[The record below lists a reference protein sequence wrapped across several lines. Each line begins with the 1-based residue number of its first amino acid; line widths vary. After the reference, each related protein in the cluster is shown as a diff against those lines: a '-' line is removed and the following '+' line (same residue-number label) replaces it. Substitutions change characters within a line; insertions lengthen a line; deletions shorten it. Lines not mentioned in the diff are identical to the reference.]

1 MQPPFPGAVLA
12 AVLDIGKSNAKLSVI
27 DMRDGREVF
36 AERRPNTPRT
46 GGPLL
51 ELDIEGLEHWMRDAL
66 ARAPDRGKIGA
77 IVPVAHGASCVM
89 LDQGGNVL
97 LAPDYEDPRLAD
109 NLGYEALRD
118 PFALTLS
125 PSLPLGLN
133 LGRQVHHAATRLP
146 ELFAAVRWIVAYPQY
161 WAWRFSGI
169 LASEVTSLG
178 CHTDLWVPTGSC
190 FSPMAD
196 RHGWSA
202 LFPPLR
208 PAGDVLGTLTP
219 FMAATTG
226 LDPRC
231 LVLRGI
237 HDSNA
242 SYLQHRVR
250 RLRSEPFVVVSSGTW
265 TVLLANGIDPARLH
279 QDRDMLGNVD
289 AFGGLVG
296 TARFMGGREYA
307 AITGG
312 DNAIPTHTAVNSVLY
327 RRAMAIP
334 SFAPAG
340 PFSGC
345 AGSMVDA
352 QDCSPIERA
361 AVATLYVALLTDYA
375 LDALG
380 AHGDLII
387 EGPFAENPV
396 YPGVLAAL
404 GTRRRVYLGDGRSG
418 TVGGALALLDHASRS
433 AATLSR
439 VLPETFP
446 NLHSYRHHWQRLC
459 VA

>member
-51 ELDIEGLEHWMRDAL
+51 ELDIEGLERWMRGAL
-66 ARAPDRGKIGA
+66 AHAPDREKIGA

-109 NLGYEALRD
+109 NPGYEALRD

-133 LGRQVHHAATRLP
+133 MGRQIHYAATRLP
-146 ELFAAVRWIVAYPQY
+146 ELFAAVRWILPYPQY
-161 WAWRFSGI
+161 WAWRLSGV

-178 CHTDLWVPTGSC
+178 CHTDLWVPTTSR
-190 FSPMAD
+190 FSPMANLS
-196 RHGWSA
+196 GWA
-202 LFPPLR
+202 QRFAPLR
-208 PAGDVLGTLTP
+208 LAGDVLGTLTP
-219 FMAATTG
+219 AMAAATG

-231 LVLRGI
+231 VVLCGI

-242 SYLQHRVR
+242 SYLQHRVQR
-250 RLRSEPFVVVSSGTW
+250 QRTEPFAVVSSGTW
-265 TVLLANGIDPARLH
+265 TVLLANGVDPARLH

-289 AFGGLVG
+289 AFGELVG

-307 AITGG
+307 VITGG
-312 DNAIPTHTAVNSVLY
+312 DMSVPTSTAVDSVL
-327 RRAMAIP
+327 RGGAMAIP

-340 PFSGC
+340 PFSGR
-345 AGSMVDA
+345 AGSVVDA
-352 QDCSPIERA
+352 GDRSPVERA
-361 AVATLYVALLTDYA
+361 ALATLYVALLTDHA

-380 AHGDLII
+380 ARGDLII
-387 EGPFAENPV
+387 EGPLAENPIFPALV
-396 YPGVLAAL
+396 AAL
-404 GTRRRVYLGDGRSG
+404 GTQRRVYPGDGRSG
-418 TVGGALALLDHASRS
+418 TIGGALALLGCDPKPRAGLSPVMPHACADLLPYRDNWRR
-433 AATLSR
+433 L
-439 VLPETFP
+439 VL
-446 NLHSYRHHWQRLC
+446 
-459 VA
+459 V

>member
-1 MQPPFPGAVLA
+1 MQPPFAGAVLA

-27 DMRDGREVF
+27 DSRDGREVF
-36 AERRPNTPRT
+36 AERCPNISRI

-51 ELDIEGLEHWMRDAL
+51 ELDIETLEHWMRGAL
-66 ARAPDRGKIGA
+66 TRVPNRERIGA

-89 LDQGGNVL
+89 LDENGNAL

-109 NLGYEALRD
+109 NPDYEELRD

-133 LGRQVHHAATRLP
+133 VGRQIHYAATRLP
-146 ELFAAVRWIVAYPQY
+146 ELFAAVRWILPYPQY
-161 WAWRFSGI
+161 WAWRFSGVR
-169 LASEVTSLG
+169 ASEVTSLG

-190 FSPMAD
+190 FSPMAQSQ
-196 RHGWSA
+196 GWAA
-202 LFPPLR
+202 LFPPVR
-208 PAGDVLGTLTP
+208 PARDVLGTLTP
-219 FMAATTG
+219 AMAASTG

-231 LVLRGI
+231 LVLCGI

-242 SYLQHRVR
+242 SYLQHRVQ
-250 RLRSEPFVVVSSGTW
+250 RLQSEPFVVVSSGTW

-312 DNAIPTHTAVNSVLY
+312 DTSVPTQIAVNSVLHH
-327 RRAMAIP
+327 RAMAIP

-340 PFSGC
+340 PFSGHT
-345 AGSMVDA
+345 GSIINAD
-352 QDCSPIERA
+352 DCSPVERA
-361 AVATLYVALLTDYA
+361 ALATLYVALLTDYA
-375 LDALG
+375 LDALD

-387 EGPFAENPV
+387 EGPLAENPV
-396 YPGVLAAL
+396 YPGLVAAL
-404 GTRRRVYLGDGRSG
+404 GTKRRVYLGDGRSG
-418 TVGGALALLDHASRS
+418 TIGGALALLDGGSKPRAALSEVFPHAYPD
-433 AATLSR
+433 L
-439 VLPETFP
+439 L
-446 NLHSYRHHWQRLC
+446 SYREHWQRLC
-459 VA
+459 LA